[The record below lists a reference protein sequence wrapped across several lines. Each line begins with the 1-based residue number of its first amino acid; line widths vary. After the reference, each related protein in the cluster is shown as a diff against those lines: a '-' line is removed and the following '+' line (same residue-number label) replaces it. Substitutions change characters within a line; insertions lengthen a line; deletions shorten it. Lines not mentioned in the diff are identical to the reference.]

1 MIEKGSLVDF
11 EYAYELLKEEF
22 DEFRRSHE
30 NCAGGT
36 VVSITAETPL
46 NDQPLDAARWVRRAN
61 PTYQVVIERDGMRYS
76 FVTDQMEMSKYAY

>member
-1 MIEKGSLVDF
+1 VDF

-30 NCAGGT
+30 NCAGGA
-36 VVSITAETPL
+36 VVSITSEMPV
-46 NDQPLDAARWVRRAN
+46 DSDPLDASRLVRRAN

-76 FVTDQMEMSKYAY
+76 FVTDQMEISKYAY